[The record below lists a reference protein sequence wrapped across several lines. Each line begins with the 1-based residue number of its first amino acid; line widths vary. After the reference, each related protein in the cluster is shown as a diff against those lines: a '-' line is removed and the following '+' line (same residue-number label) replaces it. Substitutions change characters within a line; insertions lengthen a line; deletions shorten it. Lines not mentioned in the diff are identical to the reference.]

1 MKKRILIFHP
11 ALAPYRVDFFN
22 SLGEAFDCTI
32 VFLTRNNENQNF
44 DQSKLLANATYKYE
58 YLDKHYKFAKRNV
71 NMGYWAKIKKHNPDI
86 VITCE
91 YGLSLWTAYSH
102 KLFTRGKYKLYT
114 MCDDSMDICRN
125 CKGIRKH
132 IRNFFASHIN
142 GIITINPDVSNW
154 YRTNT
159 RIKKIVDFPIIRKE
173 APYIKTLEEI
183 RNISNEY
190 IHKFSLENKKILGFV
205 GRLTLVK
212 NLAELLEVFSYIPQE
227 KKKDVILL
235 FIGNGELE
243 QSLKEKGK
251 SLVLNDNIIFAG
263 RYEGDEL
270 LAWYP
275 IIDTLLLPSYFEP
288 FGAVT
293 GEALL
298 AGCRGMISKYCGSS
312 CLINEN
318 NGIVFDSLDDADFQK
333 ALEYIIDSAR
343 PTTKAG
349 ERPNNMPMS
358 YNNKINALITF
369 LND

>member
-1 MKKRILIFHP
+1 MKKKLLIFHP
-11 ALAPYRVDFFN
+11 ALAPYRVDYFN

-32 VFLTRNNENQNF
+32 IFLTRNNENQNF

-91 YGLSLWTAYSH
+91 YGLSLWASYSH
-102 KLFTRGKYKLYT
+102 KLFTYGKYKLYT
-114 MCDDSMDICRN
+114 MCDDSMAICNN

-132 IRNFFASHIN
+132 LRNFFTSRID
-142 GIITINPDVSNW
+142 GIITINPGVSDW

-159 RIKKIVDFPIIRKE
+159 KIKKIIDFPIIRKE
-173 APYIKTLEEI
+173 ESYINILETI
-183 RNISNEY
+183 RNVSNKY
-190 IHKFSLENKKILGFV
+190 IHTFSLENKKILGFI
-205 GRLTLVK
+205 GRLTPVK
-212 NLAELLEVFSYIPQE
+212 NLEKFLEVFSYIPQE
-227 KKKDVILL
+227 KKKDVKLL

-243 QSLKEKGK
+243 QTLKEKVNK
-251 SLVLNDNIIFAG
+251 LALNNNIVFVG
-263 RYEGDEL
+263 RYEGSEL

-275 IIDTLLLPSYFEP
+275 VIDTLVLPSYFEP

-298 AGCRGMISKYCGSS
+298 AGCRGMVSKYCGSA

-318 NGIVFDSLDDADFQK
+318 NGIVFDSLDTFDFQR

-343 PTTKAG
+343 PTTKVD
-349 ERPNNMPMS
+349 ERSNNMPMS
-358 YNNKINALITF
+358 YNDKINALIKF